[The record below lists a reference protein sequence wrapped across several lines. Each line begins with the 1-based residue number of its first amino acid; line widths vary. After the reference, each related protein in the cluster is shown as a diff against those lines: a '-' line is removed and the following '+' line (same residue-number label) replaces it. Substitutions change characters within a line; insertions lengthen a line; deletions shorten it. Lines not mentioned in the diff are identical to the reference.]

1 VIGVS
6 VPRLG
11 AHDVGQVKSYG
22 VVAHRRR
29 AWLGGGSPSPRKPP
43 PSRIPP
49 RGSSEPGY
57 SLYFLP
63 PPMRSV
69 SRGVGVAAHPRRS
82 RLT

>member
-11 AHDVGQVKSYG
+11 AHDVGQLKSYG

-43 PSRIPP
+43 PSRIQPDLLVALLAADAL
-49 RGSSEPGY
+49 SEPG
-57 SLYFLP
+57 
-63 PPMRSV
+63 R
-69 SRGVGVAAHPRRS
+69 GVAAHPRRS